1 MTVISATF
9 GALPGV
15 QFMHAICRFKA
26 QEVNN
31 PMIQIVRDSELNE
44 GVTAIARRSLQAE
57 GRFCMAAKS
66 ALGCENVVLLLRN
79 FAALLHAQL
88 RCSPEASRYLQPTF

>member
-1 MTVISATF
+1 MTVISASF
-9 GALPGV
+9 GALPKV

-44 GVTAIARRSLQAE
+44 GVTAIASRSLQAE
-57 GRFCMAAKS
+57 GRVLHSAVKSPFC
-66 ALGCENVVLLLRN
+66 CEMISQPFCIVLWI
-79 FAALLHAQL
+79 
-88 RCSPEASRYLQPTF
+88 SP